1 MGRGPAGLVF
11 RGGPRDVPAANGA
24 SALKELP
31 VSDGQ
36 GETANAAQIDYWN
49 ATAGQTWARY
59 QAQLDRQIEPLGL
72 EALRSLGARP
82 GERVLDVGC
91 GCGQTTLE
99 LAERVGAAGA
109 VTGIDISSPMLA
121 IAGARTVPVGA
132 AQPQFIECDAQ
143 TADLG
148 RGRYDAVF
156 SRFGVMFFSDPV
168 AAFAN
173 LRKALTANGRL
184 TFVCWRPFSENL
196 WMRAPMEA
204 AQPYLPPSPPMDPT
218 DPGPFAFADPGRVRS
233 ILSEAGFSDVTLH
246 AFNTSIGGSSLD
258 QTVDLA
264 FRVGP
269 LGAILREQPNLAP
282 TIAVAV
288 KTALAAYETPSGVLM
303 PAAVWIASAR
313 NA

>member
-1 MGRGPAGLVF
+1 M
-11 RGGPRDVPAANGA
+11 
-24 SALKELP
+24 
-31 VSDGQ
+31 SDGQ

-99 LAERVGAAGA
+99 LAERVGAVGA

-196 WMRAPMEA
+196 WMRTPMEA

-282 TIAVAV
+282 TIADAV